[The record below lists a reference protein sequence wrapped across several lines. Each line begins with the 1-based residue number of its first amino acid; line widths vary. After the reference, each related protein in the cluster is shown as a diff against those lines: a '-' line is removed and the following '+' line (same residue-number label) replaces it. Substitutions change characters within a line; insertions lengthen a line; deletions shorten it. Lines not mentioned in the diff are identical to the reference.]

1 MTSLGFKLFRDPDL
15 NYELVAG
22 DLKIALNSISQQQQ
36 TVTVYFGAWDAYDPA
51 TKKYTRTKITLGE
64 NDTLLWT
71 LVRLV
76 DDGQGG
82 TREEQAVEFVDS
94 VAVTAPDE
102 DDVIELS
109 PNNPVAN
116 FYYNDDTDKRIT
128 TVDDYIMYSNFNV
141 GEFKFGWSTSTNA
154 EAGGFRIAKR
164 DPNDPANE
172 IIMTRKDRYGSSVTH
187 PDRYTTFNHGDSL
200 PTDGWYVKDFW
211 AYTYPNE
218 DDDEVQANDIIPRLR
233 TLQSGVGNKLRIDIT
248 FKIPDGYTGSGQD
261 FNFMLKIFGLKNVL
275 AEKVEL

>member
-1 MTSLGFKLFRDPDL
+1 MTSLGFKLFKDPDL

-51 TKKYTRTKITLGE
+51 TKKYTRTKITLGD

-102 DDVIELS
+102 DDVIELN

-116 FYYNDDTDKRIT
+116 FYYNDETDKRIT
-128 TVDDYIMYSNFNV
+128 TVDDYVMYCNFNI

-172 IIMTRKDRYGSSVTH
+172 IIMTRKDRYGSSITH

-218 DDDEVQANDIIPRLR
+218 DNDDVQANDIIPRLR
-233 TLQSGVGNKLRIDIT
+233 TLQSGVGNKIRMDIT